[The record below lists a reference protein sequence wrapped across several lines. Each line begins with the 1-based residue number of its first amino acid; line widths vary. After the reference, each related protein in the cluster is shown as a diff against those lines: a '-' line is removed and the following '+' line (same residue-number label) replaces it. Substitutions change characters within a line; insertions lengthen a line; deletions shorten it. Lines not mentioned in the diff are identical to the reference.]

1 MRKATFLNIILI
13 LTFIELLTSIILPF
27 FVIKNGMGL
36 GAVIFGALFI
46 VLIIYFLIY
55 LIFLTRYVKREE
67 VSQSIPLVIFLN
79 ILPFISLGFLWIWG

>member
-1 MRKATFLNIILI
+1 MRKAVLLNIILI
-13 LTFIELLTSIILPF
+13 VTFIELLASIILPF
-27 FVIKNGMGL
+27 FVITNGMGL

-67 VSQSIPLVIFLN
+67 DSQSIPLVIFLN
-79 ILPFISLGFLWIWG
+79 ILPFILLGFLWICG